1 MKAFATNADPNST
14 QQVKNIAGDPFSAA
28 KFVHY
33 NIKVVLE
40 QLFGIMVKDN
50 RITCKEGVLGIIE
63 GYIGAVEAQ
72 GCGTLHL
79 HKLLWLRGVPTAGE
93 MKNLLQAELFKQQIC
108 NYIMSTVKA

>member
-28 KFVHY
+28 KFIHY

-50 RITCKEGVLGIIE
+50 RIT
-63 GYIGAVEAQ
+63 
-72 GCGTLHL
+72 
-79 HKLLWLRGVPTAGE
+79 
-93 MKNLLQAELFKQQIC
+93 
-108 NYIMSTVKA
+108 